1 MGSFFLKEPMRRP
14 NFQQNVRGEI
24 DVFFPDLTKH
34 DFKSP
39 DPSSYDAK
47 PDHWAVDIPGL
58 VARPVFSEPRRPVS
72 RILVKPQPKTEKKKR
87 ERRKKIFKRVLSR
100 RRSEKKPKR
109 Q

>member
-1 MGSFFLKEPMRRP
+1 MRRP

-47 PDHWAVDIPGL
+47 LRLEKKIQS
-58 VARPVFSEPRRPVS
+58 PVF
-72 RILVKPQPKTEKKKR
+72 RILSKKN
-87 ERRKKIFKRVLSR
+87 IFSQLSNLGKSQTTGRSIYRVSELDQSSVSQGD
-100 RRSEKKPKR
+100 RSVEF
-109 Q
+109 

>member
-1 MGSFFLKEPMRRP
+1 MRRP

-47 PDHWAVDIPGL
+47 LGSKIHFFCHQ
-58 VARPVFSEPRRPVS
+58 FSEIHPDKSYHKIILQFSNLGESQTTGRSIYRVS
-72 RILVKPQPKTEKKKR
+72 ELDQSSVSQGD
-87 ERRKKIFKRVLSR
+87 
-100 RRSEKKPKR
+100 RSAEF
-109 Q
+109 

>member
-1 MGSFFLKEPMRRP
+1 MRRP

-47 PDHWAVDIPGL
+47 LG
-58 VARPVFSEPRRPVS
+58 F
-72 RILVKPQPKTEKKKR
+72 RIRFFITNFEKFIKTSLITK
-87 ERRKKIFKRVLSR
+87 L
-100 RRSEKKPKR
+100 
-109 Q
+109 

>member
-1 MGSFFLKEPMRRP
+1 MRWP

-47 PDHWAVDIPGL
+47 LGSKIRFFLTP
-58 VARPVFSEPRRPVS
+58 
-72 RILVKPQPKTEKKKR
+72 ILGKVPEKL
-87 ERRKKIFKRVLSR
+87 RKN
-100 RRSEKKPKR
+100 P
-109 Q
+109 